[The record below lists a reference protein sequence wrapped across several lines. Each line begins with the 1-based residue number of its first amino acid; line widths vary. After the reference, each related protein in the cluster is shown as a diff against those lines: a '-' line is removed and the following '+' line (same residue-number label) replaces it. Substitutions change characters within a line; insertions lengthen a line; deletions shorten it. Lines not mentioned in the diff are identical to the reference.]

1 MTTKTNSVEAEV
13 DEVEH
18 NPFFEAT
25 RKIMLAAIGAVAL
38 GKDEM
43 EVFIGKL
50 IERGE
55 IAEKDGRKL
64 ISEVLER
71 RKKTAHGVKAES
83 SKHIQEILD
92 HLNVPTKK
100 DIDDLSEK
108 IAALARKIEELKK
121 AQK

>member
-1 MTTKTNSVEAEV
+1 MATKSKPVEAEM
-13 DEVEH
+13 DDVEH

-64 ISEVLER
+64 IHEVLER
-71 RKKTAHGVKAES
+71 RKKTASGVEEES
-83 SKHIQEILD
+83 SKRVQEILD
-92 HLNVPTKK
+92 RLNVPTKK

-121 AQK
+121 VQ